1 MTHNFGNGI
10 NLTPLREF
18 TREETGLTPES
29 SKGPGAGVCRIGTR
43 GSDLALW
50 QAHTIEAMLREL
62 GVATEITII
71 TTKGDAIDNVPF
83 SKLEGKGFF
92 TKELEDAQLGGRV
105 DLAVHSLKDLG
116 TEMPAGLQLVAM
128 VGREDPREMLLARP
142 EAVDMARQEAGDVLP
157 LVTGATLGTS
167 AARRQA
173 QVHSLR
179 PDLEIK
185 DLRGNVPTRVNRLR
199 EGRYDAILLARAG
212 LVRLDLP
219 LHDLWAMPL
228 EVADFVPA
236 PAQGMLGI
244 QCRRDDPWADVLAKL
259 HSADAAPGVAAER
272 DLLARLDGGCH
283 LPFGVNVQ
291 PDGNQWRLEAFLAA
305 HPEDPQPVRFTLS
318 GRDPATLTAEAWER
332 LRPHREAARP

>member
-1 MTHNFGNGI
+1 
-10 NLTPLREF
+10 LTQA
-18 TREETGLTPES
+18 S
-29 SKGPGAGVCRIGTR
+29 SNGPGADVCRIGTR

-50 QAHTIEAMLREL
+50 QAHTIAGMLKDR
-62 GVATEITII
+62 GVATEIVII

-83 SKLEGKGFF
+83 AKLEGKGFF
-92 TKELEDAQLGGRV
+92 TKELEDAQLEGRV
-105 DLAVHSLKDLG
+105 DFAVHSLKDLA

-142 EAVDMARQEAGDVLP
+142 EAIDLARQEAGETLP
-157 LVTGATLGTS
+157 LIAGATIGTS

-173 QVHSLR
+173 QVHHLR

-199 EGRYDAILLARAG
+199 EERYDAILLARAG

-244 QCRRDDPWADVLAKL
+244 QCRRDDRWADVLASL
-259 HSADAAPGVAAER
+259 HSADAARGVAAER
-272 DLLARLDGGCH
+272 ELLERLDGGCH

-291 PDGNQWRLEAFLAA
+291 AADGGWRLEAFLAA
-305 HPEDPQPVRFTLS
+305 HPEDPEPVRFGLAGS
-318 GRDPATLTAEAWER
+318 DPAALAAQAWER
-332 LRPHREAARP
+332 LRPHREAARS